1 MKQSFEKLK
10 NKVLDLYTFLSWKKS
25 HASHWNSSFY
35 EVQHHVHKLNKKIWK
50 VQLEVR
56 IWCSVESKRIHL
68 DFPTVH
74 FINLTALSKPHIMDI
89 ALLLY
94 CLNNVAE
101 NDLCQQPKISVV
113 LWLSGSECV
122 LSIQLGS
129 IKLLE
134 LEAQDVNS
142 RSWNS
147 HLAVRYIQ
155 GHSRFRWGF
164 IDTGW
169 GKWVSFLRCHQT

>member
-1 MKQSFEKLK
+1 MAVDWLK

-25 HASHWNSSFY
+25 HPSHWNSSFY

-142 RSWNS
+142 RIWNS

-169 GKWVSFLRCHQT
+169 GKWVSFLRWHQT